1 MTSEELTKKLRHSE
15 FTILIAGIAV
25 ALVLLFIWFKTEKF
39 YFSAFLGYYLGCL
52 SFIILVE
59 GFLALEKAP
68 TWLRIPTLVLSNL
81 KLFLLLL
88 LVYGLHRLGFS
99 VIEVA
104 SGIFASQL
112 VVVFMIVRL
121 YCNRNAARQA

>member
-1 MTSEELTKKLRHSE
+1 MTREELTEKLRRAE
-15 FTILIAGIAV
+15 YNVLTAGLLV
-25 ALVLLFIWFKTEKF
+25 ALALLFVWLKTEKF
-39 YFSAFLGYYLGCL
+39 YFSSILGYYLGCL
-52 SFIILVE
+52 SFVVLIE